1 MVYNYFVVNNTNV
14 HITSMEVAMVDLEKS
29 RTEIDRIDKQ
39 ILSLFE
45 ERMNIAINV
54 AEYKISVG
62 KKVYDKQR
70 EDEKLDALSKLASN
84 EFNSHAVKEL
94 FTQIMSISRKFQ
106 YTIVNSESISNEF
119 KELKELPITKKTKVV
134 FFGQEGTY
142 TEQCMEDYFGAE
154 VDSFNELTFRK
165 VMEAV
170 KDGRADYGVL
180 PIENSSTGGIT
191 DIYDLLLEYDNC
203 IVGEHVVKIQNALLG
218 LEGATIENLRSV
230 YSHPQPLMQCAK
242 FLEEHDYIKK
252 KPFASTAASAKKV
265 KEDGDLTQAAIGS
278 KKAAECYGLKVLKDS
293 INFDQTNCT
302 RFIIIAKQKVYLED
316 ANKISI
322 CFELPH
328 QSGTLYNMLSHFIYN
343 NLNMVKIESRPIN
356 GKKFEYRFFV
366 DVEGNLRDAGVINAL
381 RGIKEEAT
389 ILRILGNIKTE

>member
-1 MVYNYFVVNNTNV
+1 
-14 HITSMEVAMVDLEKS
+14 MVDLLKS
-29 RTEIDRIDKQ
+29 REEIDRIDQQ

-45 ERMNIAINV
+45 ERMDIAKNV

-70 EDEKLDALSKLASN
+70 EEEKLSKLGSMASN
-84 EFNSHAVKEL
+84 TFNEQAVEEL
-94 FTQIMSISRKFQ
+94 FTQIMAISRKLQ
-106 YTIVNSESISNEF
+106 YTLVQSGNITESFSAVE
-119 KELKELPITKKTKVV
+119 KLPISPNTKVV

-142 TEQCMEDYFGAE
+142 TQQCMEDYFGTE
-154 VDSFNELTFRK
+154 INSYNELTFRK

-170 KDGRADYGVL
+170 KEGKADYGVL

-191 DIYDLLLEYDNC
+191 DIYDLLVEYDNC
-203 IVGEHVVKIQNALLG
+203 IVGEHVVKIENALLG
-218 LEGATIENLRSV
+218 LEGATIENLKKV

-242 FLEEHDYIKK
+242 FLEEHDYIQKK
-252 KPFASTAASAKKV
+252 EFASTAASAMKV

-278 KKAAECYGLKVLKDS
+278 RKAAQCYGLQILKDS
-293 INFDQTNCT
+293 INSDQTNCT
-302 RFIIIAKQKVYLED
+302 RFIIIANQKIFIED
-316 ANKISI
+316 ANKVSI

-328 QSGTLYNMLSHFIYN
+328 KSGTLYNMLSHFIYN

-366 DVEGNLRDAGVINAL
+366 DVEGNLKDAGVINAL
-381 RGIKEEAT
+381 RGIKEEAST
-389 ILRILGNIKTE
+389 LRVLGNIKTE